1 MAHRLSIPAVRQI
14 LAKLAK
20 GEKEEEELVE
30 KLEDS
35 CLRYDHDKKGML
47 TPDEYF
53 NVLKIQNGVDCSKD
67 EVKTVC
73 LPLPCSKDGKIKI
86 RDFLYLDIHSEAAFK
101 AMDRNKDGYITKG
114 ELKLAKKKMSM
125 KEVDETIKDYDLDND
140 GKLNYEEFLKSHQ
153 K

>member
-1 MAHRLSIPAVRQI
+1 
-14 LAKLAK
+14 
-20 GEKEEEELVE
+20 
-30 KLEDS
+30 
-35 CLRYDHDKKGML
+35 ML

-53 NVLKIQNGVDCSKD
+53 NVLKIQNGVECSKE

-73 LPLPCSKDGKIKI
+73 LPLPCSKEGKIKI
-86 RDFLYLDIHSEAAFK
+86 RDFLYLDIHRLVVFRCQMRNFNLNYIFSEAAFK

-125 KEVDETIKDYDLDND
+125 KEVDATIKDYDLDND
-140 GKLNYEEFLKSHQ
+140 GKLNYEEFLQSAK

>member
-35 CLRYDHDKKGML
+35 CLRYDHDKKG
-47 TPDEYF
+47 
-53 NVLKIQNGVDCSKD
+53 V
-67 EVKTVC
+67 
-73 LPLPCSKDGKIKI
+73 IKI
-86 RDFLYLDIHSEAAFK
+86 VKESLFTA
-101 AMDRNKDGYITKG
+101 G
-114 ELKLAKKKMSM
+114 EP
-125 KEVDETIKDYDLDND
+125 
-140 GKLNYEEFLKSHQ
+140 FLKYESLFRGS